1 MAAAGKTDG
10 REARVFR
17 GKPAGVVETVLA
29 VLAGTNL
36 DENKITSHV
45 T

>member
-1 MAAAGKTDG
+1 MAAAQKTDG

-17 GKPAGVVETVLA
+17 GKPAGVVKTVLA

-36 DENKITSHV
+36 DKNKITSHV

>member
-1 MAAAGKTDG
+1 MATAQKTDG

-17 GKPAGVVETVLA
+17 GKPAGVVKTVLA
-29 VLAGTNL
+29 VLADTNL
-36 DENKITSHV
+36 DKSKITSQV